1 MTTEERGTAAT
12 NGVILEVD
20 DLKKHFQTGGF
31 AAILGARKPPI
42 RAVDGV
48 SFQLRTGEN
57 FGLVGESGS
66 GKTTIARTI
75 LRLERPTAGRVLFE
89 DADVHK
95 LKGRALREFRRA
107 THVVFQ
113 DPNASLSPRMRVRDI
128 IAEPLSIQGSRSAE
142 LHDRVEEVLGLV
154 GLSPDAAK
162 RYPHEFS
169 GGQRQRIAVAR
180 AIASSPRLIVLDEP
194 VSALDVSIRAQIL
207 NLLRELQDRLE
218 LTYITIAHDLA
229 VVYQACDVIAVMYL
243 GKIVEIGA
251 PGGALRGAGPPVHA
265 HSPRLDPQAGPVA
278 TESRA
283 RGTHRRDPEPRKPAL
298 GLSIPPAMPDRDRRV
313 RAGRSGVA
321 RDPPRALGR
330 LPPRVRR
337 WMTRRRVAPRS
348 SRIARGRPKA

>member
-128 IAEPLSIQGSRSAE
+128 IAEPLSIQGSRGAE

-154 GLSPDAAK
+154 GLSPDAVK

-251 PGGALRGAGPPVHA
+251 PEALYEEPAHPYTRILLASIPRPDPSQRNRGRVELTGEIPSPANPPSGCRFH
-265 HSPRLDPQAGPVA
+265 PRCPIAIDECAQV
-278 TESRA
+278 
-283 RGTHRRDPEPRKPAL
+283 DPEWREIRPGRWVACH
-298 GLSIPPAMPDRDRRV
+298 
-313 RAGRSGVA
+313 RAFEGG
-321 RDPPRALGR
+321 
-330 LPPRVRR
+330 
-337 WMTRRRVAPRS
+337 
-348 SRIARGRPKA
+348 